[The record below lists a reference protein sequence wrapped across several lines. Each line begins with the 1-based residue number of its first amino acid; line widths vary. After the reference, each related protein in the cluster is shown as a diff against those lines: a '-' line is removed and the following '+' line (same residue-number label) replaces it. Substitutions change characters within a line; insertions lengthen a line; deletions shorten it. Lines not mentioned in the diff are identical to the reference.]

1 MGDGLRKAKEYFD
14 KAKPRSK
21 GSAGRESAEQSREE
35 GAKELKERVL
45 DRKVSY
51 SSKAPGVRYT
61 GKKFGPLTDDVDEQ
75 VRLKTGDTFDVVKED
90 PRKKKAVLSDVVGR
104 ATNPKKVYSLTNR
117 EREILDDAGYE
128 QPAGEVMARRLRSSM
143 LADAA
148 DSLSRWRSDGRE
160 ASPDW
165 VGPKVPYKKR
175 SDR

>member
-1 MGDGLRKAKEYFD
+1 M
-14 KAKPRSK
+14 
-21 GSAGRESAEQSREE
+21 
-35 GAKELKERVL
+35 
-45 DRKVSY
+45 
-51 SSKAPGVRYT
+51 
-61 GKKFGPLTDDVDEQ
+61 
-75 VRLKTGDTFDVVKED
+75 
-90 PRKKKAVLSDVVGR
+90 SDVVGR
-104 ATNPKKVYSLTNR
+104 ATDPKKVYSLTNR

>member
-51 SSKAPGVRYT
+51 SSKDPGVRYT

-90 PRKKKAVLSDVVGR
+90 PRKRLLCLTLLVAPPTLKKFTA
-104 ATNPKKVYSLTNR
+104 
-117 EREILDDAGYE
+117 
-128 QPAGEVMARRLRSSM
+128 
-143 LADAA
+143 
-148 DSLSRWRSDGRE
+148 
-160 ASPDW
+160 
-165 VGPKVPYKKR
+165 
-175 SDR
+175 